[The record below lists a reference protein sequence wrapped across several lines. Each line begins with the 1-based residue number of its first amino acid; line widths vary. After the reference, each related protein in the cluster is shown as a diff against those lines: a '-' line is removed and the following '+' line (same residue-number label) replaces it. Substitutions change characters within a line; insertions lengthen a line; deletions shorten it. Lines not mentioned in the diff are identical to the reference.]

1 MVRFRLIH
9 LLAVVAVAASVGSY
23 LADSAAEEV
32 TPIPTQTVGDKVRG
46 SMQAKLVHSQSILN
60 GLVTRDF
67 DSVGAAAKAMK
78 RVSLAAPKHI
88 EGDAT
93 DNELYNHFRLEFL
106 RIATLME
113 NMAAQENLEGAA
125 FAYQSLTA
133 NCLAC
138 HSYLDGSQD

>member
-1 MVRFRLIH
+1 
-9 LLAVVAVAASVGSY
+9 
-23 LADSAAEEV
+23 
-32 TPIPTQTVGDKVRG
+32 
-46 SMQAKLVHSQSILN
+46 MQAKLVHSQSILN

-67 DSVGAAAKAMK
+67 DSVASAAKAMK
-78 RVSLAAPKHI
+78 KVSLAAPKHI

-106 RIATLME
+106 RITTLMQ
-113 NMAAQENLEGAA
+113 NMAEQENLEGAA